1 MPKCLTYYTPL
12 LLSSP
17 PSLPSVGS
25 GLYHHWVPISLVGC
39 VADPTSDWISFSPCR
54 MRSQP
59 LGVPTSCPS
68 PRPASHP
75 LCSFRYH
82 PCSLDPSLLDIAPST
97 ALELQDSAHKCT
109 VSRLPYLPERQLPP
123 SLIHGFHSTEA
134 VSISRAK
141 AVVMPFTF

>member
-82 PCSLDPSLLDIAPST
+82 PCSLDPSFLDIAPST
-97 ALELQDSAHKCT
+97 ALELQDKCPQVHGVQAPIPPRTSAASITHSWIPLHRGCIHK
-109 VSRLPYLPERQLPP
+109 
-123 SLIHGFHSTEA
+123 
-134 VSISRAK
+134 
-141 AVVMPFTF
+141 